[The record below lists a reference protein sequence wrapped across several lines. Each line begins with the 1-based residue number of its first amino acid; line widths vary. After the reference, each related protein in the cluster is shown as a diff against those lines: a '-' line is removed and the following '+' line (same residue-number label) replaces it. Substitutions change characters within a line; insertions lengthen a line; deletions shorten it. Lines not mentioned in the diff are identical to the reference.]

1 MTSHPSLTLALG
13 LGWLLP
19 LALTTPC
26 SALAQ
31 DQAEVAPSKIIGNRE
46 LPKVLYF
53 VPWKKPLTDPLAGK
67 PPASVLDEVLSP
79 IDREV
84 FRRNERFTAAATAA
98 SAPAP

>member
-1 MTSHPSLTLALG
+1 MTSRPSITLALG
-13 LGWLLP
+13 LGLLLP
-19 LALTTPC
+19 LVVLTS
-26 SALAQ
+26 SAHAQ

>member
-13 LGWLLP
+13 LGLLLP
-19 LALTTPC
+19 LTMVTP
-26 SALAQ
+26 SARAQ

>member
-1 MTSHPSLTLALG
+1 MTSRPSITLALSLG
-13 LGWLLP
+13 LLLP
-19 LALTTPC
+19 LVMLTA
-26 SALAQ
+26 SARAQ

>member
-1 MTSHPSLTLALG
+1 MTSHSSLTLALG

-19 LALTTPC
+19 LAMVTS
-26 SALAQ
+26 SARAQ
-31 DQAEVAPSKIIGNRE
+31 DQAEVVPSKIIGNRE

>member
-13 LGWLLP
+13 LGLLLP
-19 LALTTPC
+19 LTMVTP
-26 SALAQ
+26 SARAQ

-98 SAPAP
+98 SASAP

>member
-1 MTSHPSLTLALG
+1 MTSHSSLTLALG

-19 LALTTPC
+19 LAMVTS
-26 SALAQ
+26 SARAQ

>member
-19 LALTTPC
+19 LAMMTS
-26 SALAQ
+26 SARAQ

>member
-1 MTSHPSLTLALG
+1 MTSQPSLTLALRLG
-13 LGWLLP
+13 LLLP
-19 LALTTPC
+19 LVMLTT
-26 SALAQ
+26 SARSQ

>member
-1 MTSHPSLTLALG
+1 MTTHPSLTLALG
-13 LGWLLP
+13 LGLLLP
-19 LALTTPC
+19 LAMLTS
-26 SALAQ
+26 SARAQ

>member
-1 MTSHPSLTLALG
+1 MTSRPSITLALSLG
-13 LGWLLP
+13 LLLP
-19 LALTTPC
+19 LVMLTT
-26 SALAQ
+26 SARAQ